1 MAGNI
6 SDKSI
11 PDVSNVVEKI
21 VSDIQHLQQMEQELF
36 NKIERNASLT
46 PQQQMEIVDQI
57 NKLST
62 MRSNLYSTL
71 REINSF
77 YESAMDSST
86 GTLKQQTAAINI
98 VETELNR
105 SKRRLQALK
114 MERNNKIRLVEINTY
129 YGDKYAEHSSLMRII
144 IFTLIPIIIL
154 TILLNKGLIP
164 RFIYFIL
171 FAIVGFIG
179 AWYFWQTYASIIT
192 RDNMNYDAYDWRFDP
207 NSAPKSTS
215 DDTTDP
221 WASISAGI
229 CVGEYCCSD
238 GQTYDTTI
246 NQCVGAS
253 TITPTESFQNKE
265 DEMMNILTK
274 TQPGKYKQDVNLL
287 NNLQPYNS

>member
-1 MAGNI
+1 MDGNV

-11 PDVSNVVEKI
+11 PDISNVVEKI
-21 VSDIQHLQQMEQELF
+21 IGDIQHLQQMEQELF
-36 NKIERNASLT
+36 TKIEKDSSLT
-46 PQQQMEIVDQI
+46 PQQQMEVVDQI

-77 YESAMDSST
+77 YESAMNSST
-86 GTLKQQTAAINI
+86 GTLKQQTAAIDI

-129 YGDKYAEHSSLMRII
+129 YGDKYAEHSYLMRII

-154 TILLNKGLIP
+154 TILLNNGILP
-164 RFIYFIL
+164 RMVYFIL

-192 RDNMNYDAYDWRFDP
+192 RDNMNYDAYDWNFDP
-207 NSAPKSTS
+207 NTAPKSTS
-215 DDTTDP
+215 DDNTDP
-221 WASISAGI
+221 WASLSGGL
-229 CVGEYCCSD
+229 CVGEYCCSA
-238 GQTYDTTI
+238 GQTYDTEI

-253 TITPTESFQNKE
+253 TESFGNNE
-265 DEMMNILTK
+265 DKIMESLTQ
-274 TQPGKYKQDVNLL
+274 TQQGKLRADVDLK
-287 NNLQPYNS
+287 NNLQAYNS